1 MPAPDAIVGRRR
13 EIAALRGWLRSA
25 DGGAGRLVLCAGE
38 AGIGK
43 TRLAR
48 ELAGM
53 ALAGGCAVAWG
64 RCAETEGAPAFWPWR
79 QVLRSLG
86 VDPDGVLGRGE
97 AQSPQDRFRVFE
109 GVADAVGGI
118 AARGGLTVVLDDI
131 HRADEPSLLV
141 LRHLADQVADAQLLI
156 LATFRDREPAGA
168 LARVLPDLL
177 RSPAAVR
184 LDLRGFDLAEVS
196 EQLRRMTASGTEVA
210 ASDGESTAT
219 ATADE
224 ADANA
229 DDDADDD
236 EAEAEM
242 TASATARLVL
252 EVTAGNPLFVREI
265 GRAVVDGTWRPEQPP
280 RTVLDAVGARLDRV
294 GPQCRRLVQAAAVAG
309 RRFGIAL
316 VATVIGEP
324 VEECLRLA
332 DEAVAHGLLDRLG
345 AGEFQ
350 FVHVLTRDAVEAS
363 LAGPEAAS
371 LHRAV
376 ATALADRFADD
387 PAEHLADIA
396 RHWAQLAP
404 YGAAEAEVARGWTAR
419 AADEAVRRLAH
430 EEGTRLYR
438 AALAFGQ
445 SSTTDTER
453 CHLLVALG
461 RASYLAGD
469 LAGCLDAAAR
479 AADAAR
485 AAGRPD
491 LLADAALVLE
501 AAPGQDVNALAH
513 QLCEEALARLG
524 TATAAT
530 GTAAAT
536 AVSEDP
542 TVALRARLLAQR
554 AHLAF
559 YAGEQDQLASQSAE
573 ALTLA
578 RRCGDDQA
586 LTAALRARQ
595 EACPGPAGREE
606 RLALATE
613 MLALSRRTNSA
624 RTAMWGELWRIEAL
638 VESGQLPAAAD
649 ELAGLRAAVE
659 QVGGPVSA
667 WHRDRA
673 TACVA
678 QARGRYAEALAAGRR
693 GFDRMRV
700 IEPAPAGGAYMALTY
715 ALACHLGLGAGTG
728 VGSGF
733 SAGAGAEA
741 EAGSEADSEAKA
753 VLLQTFEPPPRFRTM
768 APLTRAAMFLIA
780 GQPEAAA
787 ATYELAG
794 PPASWS
800 LPAFFVLPGQVYA
813 VLTVAGLVTAGL
825 GRADELDGL
834 LERLQ
839 AFRGEHA
846 SGGGVSYLGPVELA
860 LGRGALTLGRLDQ
873 AVDDLTTA
881 AGIAGRAGAPGFAAQ
896 ARYHLATALLARGA
910 PGDRDLAVAAARDA
924 NRVAQ
929 VLGMTA
935 YTGLTSALVADL
947 GDAGTPNGARSPADI
962 HLPASVG
969 ESATLGGSVAVGGS
983 AVAGGSAVVGGPAAA
998 ELVPDP
1004 GEEMLSPRE
1013 REVARLVAEGLTNRQ
1028 IAARLVIS
1036 ERTAQNHVQ
1045 HILTKL
1051 GFRARSQIAAW
1062 VVRNSR
1068 DEQRMSMPAE

>member
-53 ALAGGCAVAWG
+53 ALAGGRAVAWG
-64 RCAETEGAPAFWPWR
+64 RCAEAEGAPAFWPWR
-79 QVLRSLG
+79 QALRSLG
-86 VDPDGVLGRGE
+86 VDPDDVLGHGE

-109 GVADAVGGI
+109 GVADAIGSV

-168 LARVLPDLL
+168 IARVLPDLL

-184 LDLRGFDLAEVS
+184 LDLRGFDLAEVG

-210 ASDGESTAT
+210 ASDGESTA
-219 ATADE
+219 
-224 ADANA
+224 
-229 DDDADDD
+229 

-242 TASATARLVL
+242 TATARLVL

-265 GRAVVDGTWRPEQPP
+265 GRAVADGTWRPEQPP

-294 GPQCRRLVQAAAVAG
+294 GPRCRRLVQAAAVAG

-350 FVHVLTRDAVEAS
+350 FAHVLTRDAVVAS

-404 YGAAEAEVARGWTAR
+404 YGAAEAEAARVWTAR

-430 EEGTRLYR
+430 EEGARLYR
-438 AALAFGQ
+438 AALTFGQ

-479 AADAAR
+479 AAEAAR
-485 AAGRPD
+485 TAGRPD

-513 QLCEEALARLG
+513 QLCEEALARLSTATATPTTTAADTATAD
-524 TATAAT
+524 TATAA
-530 GTAAAT
+530 
-536 AVSEDP
+536 EDPTSP

-578 RRCGDDQA
+578 RGCGDDQA
-586 LTAALRARQ
+586 LADALRARQ

-638 VESGQLPAAAD
+638 VESGQLPAAAE

-693 GFDRMRV
+693 GFDRMRA
-700 IEPAPAGGAYMALTY
+700 IEPAPASGAYMALTY
-715 ALACHLGLGAGTG
+715 ALACHLGAGTGTG

-733 SAGAGAEA
+733 HAGAGS
-741 EAGSEADSEAKA
+741 EAGSEAEA
-753 VLLQTFEPPPRFRTM
+753 VLRQTFEPPPRFRAM

-794 PPASWS
+794 PPSSWS

-825 GRADELDGL
+825 RRPDELDGL
-834 LERLQ
+834 LDRLA

-881 AGIAGRAGAPGFAAQ
+881 AGIAGQAGAPGFAAE

-910 PGDRDLAVAAARDA
+910 PGDRDLAVSAARDA
-924 NRVAQ
+924 DRVARA
-929 VLGMTA
+929 LGMTA
-935 YTGLTSALVADL
+935 YTDRTAALVASLD
-947 GDAGTPNGARSPADI
+947 DAAEPAAGVPPQAGGPAD
-962 HLPASVG
+962 
-969 ESATLGGSVAVGGS
+969 ATPGRGP
-983 AVAGGSAVVGGPAAA
+983 AVAGQGPVVAGQGPAVTRPAQA
-998 ELVPDP
+998 T
-1004 GEEMLSPRE
+1004 LSPRE
-1013 REVARLVAEGLTNRQ
+1013 MQVAQLVAEGLTNRQ
-1028 IAARLVIS
+1028 IAGRLVIS

-1062 VVRNSR
+1062 VVRNSPGV
-1068 DEQRMSMPAE
+1068 QR

>member
-25 DGGAGRLVLCAGE
+25 GGGAGRLVLCTGE

-53 ALAGGCAVAWG
+53 VLAGGCAVAWG

-79 QVLRSLG
+79 QALRSLG

-118 AARGGLTVVLDDI
+118 AAQGGLTVVLDDI
-131 HRADEPSLLV
+131 HRADESSLLV
-141 LRHLADQVADAQLLI
+141 LRHLADQVADARLLL

-196 EQLRRMTASGTEVA
+196 EQLRHMTASGTEVA
-210 ASDGESTAT
+210 ASDGDSA
-219 ATADE
+219 AA
-224 ADANA
+224 A
-229 DDDADDD
+229 DDADADAD
-236 EAEAEM
+236 GAEM

-265 GRAVVDGTWRPEQPP
+265 GRAVVEGTWRPEQPP

-294 GPQCRRLVQAAAVAG
+294 GPRCRRLLQAAAVAG

-316 VATVIGEP
+316 VAAVVGEP

-371 LHRAV
+371 LHRAA

-404 YGAAEAEVARGWTAR
+404 YGAAEAEAARVWTAR
-419 AADEAVRRLAH
+419 AADEAVRRLGH
-430 EEGTRLYR
+430 EEGARLYR
-438 AALAFGQ
+438 AALTFGQ
-445 SSTTDTER
+445 TSTTDTER

-469 LAGCLDAAAR
+469 LPGCLDAAAR
-479 AADAAR
+479 AAEAAR

-491 LLADAALVLE
+491 LLAHAALVLE

-513 QLCEEALARLG
+513 RLCEEALARLG
-524 TATAAT
+524 AATAATATAAT
-530 GTAAAT
+530 ATAA
-536 AVSEDP
+536 EDPRSP

-559 YAGEQDQLASQSAE
+559 YAGEQDQLASQSTE

-578 RRCGDDQA
+578 RRCGDDHA
-586 LTAALRARQ
+586 LTDALRARQ

-606 RLALATE
+606 RLGLATE

-638 VESGQLPAAAD
+638 VESGQLPAAAE

-700 IEPAPAGGAYMALTY
+700 IEPAPASGAYMALTY
-715 ALACHLGLGAGTG
+715 ALACHLGFGAGTG

-733 SAGAGAEA
+733 SAGAGSGAEA
-741 EAGSEADSEAKA
+741 
-753 VLLQTFEPPPRFRTM
+753 VLRQTFEPPPRFRAM

-794 PPASWS
+794 PPSSWS
-800 LPAFFVLPGQVYA
+800 LPAFFVLPGWVYA

-860 LGRGALTLGRLDQ
+860 LGRGALALGRLDQ

-881 AGIAGRAGAPGFAAQ
+881 AGSAGRAGAPGFAAQ

-924 NRVAQ
+924 DRVAQ

-935 YTGLTSALVADL
+935 YTDRTSALVADL
-947 GDAGTPNGARSPADI
+947 CDAGTPFGVRPPTDV
-962 HLPASVG
+962 HLPASVD
-969 ESATLGGSVAVGGS
+969 
-983 AVAGGSAVVGGPAAA
+983 GSAVVDGPAAA
-998 ELVPDP
+998 EPVPDP

-1013 REVARLVAEGLTNRQ
+1013 RQVARLVAEGLTNRQ